1 MISVRIVSVTTTLV
15 HGLYMSSSSKKVVI
29 GLYAWMTQP
38 VHGPVALAPLAFDDG
53 TIKRVWLSLWKDLV
67 RVIKLSDGRDVVR
80 VSAVRDGVVV
90 RVLDDARAL
99 LADDECEAADD
110 AHELVGDTEFE
121 NSDEALGFNECDDD
135 EADFESDK
143 VTMIGDGADCALST
157 SRDDELE
164 DEKAIELE
172 LSVLVSKALGAR
184 RIRMAYSLNWLASG
198 CWTC

>member
-1 MISVRIVSVTTTLV
+1 L
-15 HGLYMSSSSKKVVI
+15 L
-29 GLYAWMTQP
+29 
-38 VHGPVALAPLAFDDG
+38 
-53 TIKRVWLSLWKDLV
+53 KDLV

-121 NSDEALGFNECDDD
+121 NSDEVLGYNECDDDAHELVGDTEFENSDEVLGYNECDDDAHELVGDTEFDNSDEALGFNECDDD